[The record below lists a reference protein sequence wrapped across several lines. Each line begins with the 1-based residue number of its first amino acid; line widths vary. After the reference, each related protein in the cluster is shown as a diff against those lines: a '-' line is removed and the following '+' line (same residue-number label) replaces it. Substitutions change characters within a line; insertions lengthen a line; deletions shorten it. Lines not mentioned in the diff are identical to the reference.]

1 MVILNSRSDVERLSA
16 KATPARGNSS
26 SEHAALTIR
35 EMILSGGWQQGRK
48 LPSQRELAVR
58 LGISRPTVREA
69 LIVMEARGEVETMPG
84 KGVYV
89 VRPQSADSRL
99 EAEADVL
106 AVPGLSAGKA
116 AQMYQFRYAIEPAV
130 AGLVAVNATM
140 AQIEDLRHLSVRMRE
155 ALESG
160 DLPLLAQLDFAFHRQ
175 MVEAANNP
183 FFTKAIAP
191 SLDMFF
197 ESQQLPFASSA
208 AIGETVAEHEALV
221 EALRRR
227 LPAEAGEVMRTHIL
241 GAAGRA
247 GIAFIQ

>member
-1 MVILNSRSDVERLSA
+1 MKNRIEIERLSA
-16 KATPARGNSS
+16 KAHPARSNSS

-35 EMILSGGWQQGRK
+35 EMILSGGWQQGKK
-48 LPSQRELAVR
+48 LPSQRELAAR
-58 LGISRPTVREA
+58 LGISRPTIREA
-69 LIVMEARGEVETMPG
+69 LIVMEARGEVETLPG

-89 VRPQSADSRL
+89 ARPQSGEPRP
-99 EAEADVL
+99 EPEADAL
-106 AVPGLSAGKA
+106 ANPGLSAGKA

-130 AGLVAVNATM
+130 AGLVAVNATV

-155 ALESG
+155 TLESG
-160 DLPLLAQLDFAFHRQ
+160 DLALLAQLDFAFHRQ

-197 ESQQLPFASSA
+197 ESQQLPFASST
-208 AIGETVAEHEALV
+208 AIGETVAEHEVLV
-221 EALRRR
+221 EALRKR
-227 LPAEAGEVMRTHIL
+227 LPTEAGEAMRAHIL

-247 GIAFIQ
+247 GISFIQ